1 MRASDSQEGMQ
12 RGKEQRGERART
24 PELSLWNPT
33 VAVLLSLLFTP
44 VFGALVQMLNWRAL
58 QQKEQERQSLWWA
71 LAGCAILLGNQV
83 FSAFLSEFRVVDSF
97 TVGILALY
105 LCSWLVLAAG
115 RQPRHVRE
123 LLGRRYARR
132 SWKPVLACTL
142 AACVGYMLLGFFLSV
157 LVNML
162 R

>member
-1 MRASDSQEGMQ
+1 MRASGSQERGQ
-12 RGKEQRGERART
+12 RGKPPGLA
-24 PELSLWNPT
+24 LWNPT

-44 VFGALVQMLNWRAL
+44 VFGALVQMLNWRTL
-58 QQKEQERQSLWWA
+58 QEKELERQSLWWA

-83 FSAFLSEFRVVDSF
+83 FSAFLSEFRVVASF
-97 TVGILALY
+97 TMGILALY

-123 LLGRRYARR
+123 HCGRRYARR
-132 SWKPVLACTL
+132 SWKPVLVCTL
-142 AACVGYMLLGFFLSV
+142 AACVGYVLLGFFLSV
-157 LVNML
+157 LVDAL